1 MQDPANATLV
11 KAFDALDEHIAVLD
25 PEGEIVLVNEAW
37 KRFARQNGAPHYDAI
52 GSNYLAVLEAA
63 DGEGA
68 YDAQRCK
75 QGLKQVLVGSL
86 ARFRMEYSCN
96 SPTEERW
103 FLMTATR
110 LGEGE
115 GVVVSHVNITDR
127 KQYEAL
133 IAHQA
138 NYDALTGLANRR
150 FFYEQAGTMLAQA
163 KRSETAL
170 AVVFIDL
177 DDFKSFND
185 TYGHQVG
192 DALLKEV
199 AERLHKQSRASDFL
213 TRFGGDEFVLLLYGV
228 DSERCLRVLER
239 HQRCLNEPY
248 ALAGKMHA
256 IKSSFGAACFP
267 THAQALERLIQLA
280 DLAMYQAKG
289 AGGGIR
295 LHCVE
300 SPVGAQS

>member
-1 MQDPANATLV
+1 MLV

-52 GSNYLAVLEAA
+52 GSDYLAVLEAA

-68 YDAQRCK
+68 DDAQRCK

-115 GVVVSHVNITDR
+115 GVVV
-127 KQYEAL
+127 
-133 IAHQA
+133 
-138 NYDALTGLANRR
+138 
-150 FFYEQAGTMLAQA
+150 
-163 KRSETAL
+163 
-170 AVVFIDL
+170 FIDL

-185 TYGHQVG
+185 TYGHHVG
-192 DALLKEV
+192 DALLKEI
-199 AERLHKQSRASDFL
+199 A
-213 TRFGGDEFVLLLYGV
+213 
-228 DSERCLRVLER
+228 
-239 HQRCLNEPY
+239 
-248 ALAGKMHA
+248 
-256 IKSSFGAACFP
+256 
-267 THAQALERLIQLA
+267 ERLIQLA

-300 SPVGAQS
+300 SAVGAQS